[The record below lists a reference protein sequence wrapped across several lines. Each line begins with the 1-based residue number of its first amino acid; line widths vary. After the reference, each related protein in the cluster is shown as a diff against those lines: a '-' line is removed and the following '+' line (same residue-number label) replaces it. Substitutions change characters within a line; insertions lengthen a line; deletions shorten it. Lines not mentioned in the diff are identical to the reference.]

1 MKELDKIPKEN
12 PFRVPENYFEAVTE
26 KIVAATSEAG
36 KNRTPFKKVIRLREI
51 IAIAVSVAILTMLSI
66 TVLHM
71 NKNMSRNIDSVDM
84 TTEQIMEAIIYY
96 VDITTLEQEIED
108 KWFKTGVTEMNNEEI
123 IDFLINENIDP
134 AEIYELL

>member
-1 MKELDKIPKEN
+1 MKELDKIPKQN
-12 PFRVPENYFEAVTE
+12 PFRVPENYFEEVTE
-26 KIVAATSEAG
+26 KILAATLEAG
-36 KNRTPFKKVIRLREI
+36 RKQAPLKKVIRLRNI
-51 IAIAVSVAILTMLSI
+51 IAIAASVAVLVMLSI

-71 NKNMSRNIDSVDM
+71 NRNMNQDIASVDM
-84 TTEQIMEAIIYY
+84 TTEQIMETIIYY

-108 KWFKTGVTEMNNEEI
+108 KWFENRLTDVENEEI